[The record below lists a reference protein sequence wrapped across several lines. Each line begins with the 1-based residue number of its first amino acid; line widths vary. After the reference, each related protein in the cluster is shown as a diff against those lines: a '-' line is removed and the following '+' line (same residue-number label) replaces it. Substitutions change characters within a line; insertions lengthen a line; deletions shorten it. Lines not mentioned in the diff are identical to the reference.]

1 VLAFAFLATLST
13 AVLFGLVPT
22 LSSLRAVS
30 HRTSDSTGRIGNRLR
45 SLLIVWEV
53 ALALILLVGAGLLGR
68 SVWELG
74 RVDPGFHAERVV
86 TLRTKL
92 PETRYPSDDHIR
104 AFGTELVTR
113 LGSLPGVSA
122 VGFTNELPM
131 SSTGLG
137 GSFAIEGRPATRPE
151 ERPGS
156 WLATVGG
163 GYFDAMGIPLL
174 RGRWFGDGDTEST
187 TPVYIIDEA
196 LARRHWPDEDPIGAR
211 VAVRWRRGA
220 APIVGEIVGV
230 VGSVRFGLAREP
242 NPLLYSWFPQ
252 EPNPRIMVVAR
263 TTGDPLAMAN
273 PFTAE
278 VAAIDPDQPIAE
290 IQLMEGLVSSHVSQP
305 RTTLVV
311 LGSFAAAA
319 LLLLSIGL
327 YGVLAFGVAQR
338 TKEIGIRVV
347 IGAERGDVVRLFMR
361 RGLRLTSAGL
371 AIGIVVSLALGRVV
385 AGLLFG
391 VTPTDTA
398 TLLACALFLLAV
410 ATVASY
416 LPARHASRLDPIDA
430 LKHD

>member
-1 VLAFAFLATLST
+1 
-13 AVLFGLVPT
+13 
-22 LSSLRAVS
+22 
-30 HRTSDSTGRIGNRLR
+30 
-45 SLLIVWEV
+45 
-53 ALALILLVGAGLLGR
+53 
-68 SVWELG
+68 
-74 RVDPGFHAERVV
+74 
-86 TLRTKL
+86 
-92 PETRYPSDDHIR
+92 
-104 AFGTELVTR
+104 
-113 LGSLPGVSA
+113 
-122 VGFTNELPM
+122 
-131 SSTGLG
+131 
-137 GSFAIEGRPATRPE
+137 
-151 ERPGS
+151 
-156 WLATVGG
+156 
-163 GYFDAMGIPLL
+163 MGIPLL
-174 RGRWFGDGDTEST
+174 RGRVFGDGDTELT
-187 TPVYIIDEA
+187 TPVYIIVEA

-211 VAVRWRRGA
+211 VAVQWRRGA

-242 NPLLYSWFPQ
+242 SPLLYSWFPQ

-338 TKEIGIRVV
+338 TKEIGIRVA

-416 LPARHASRLDPIDA
+416 LPARHASHLDPIDA